1 MQSLMEFADLPKII
15 KGIKM
20 GKSDGNLGLFS
31 DHIINGT
38 DKLYTYLTMLFNS
51 MIIHGESPSQ
61 MLVGTMVP
69 IPKGK
74 RLNYSISD
82 NFRGICLQ
90 SVLCKILD
98 IFILH
103 KEGSTLHTSNLQF
116 GFKKKLSATI
126 ATTIFTETVD
136 YYLNQGGVVYAL
148 ALDASKAFDR
158 VEFSKMF
165 NNLLDRGLNVL
176 YTRLLFHMYVQQT
189 IRVRFNQSYS
199 NYFKVANG
207 VKQGGVLSPTL
218 FTCYIDGLLDRL
230 KSSEIGCFVGPEYV
244 GGVSYAD
251 DLIILAPSVAALKA
265 MIQVC
270 EQYAVEYHIKFNGKK
285 SKLMCFDKR
294 RNNSYVD
301 FAVVVNNES
310 VKVVETMDYL
320 GHTIV
325 NDRHDSLINSVK
337 REYVTKINSCLGDF
351 HDISSKVL
359 YNLCTKYCES
369 LYGVHICDI
378 GNIDSFCTEWRKA
391 LRRIWKIPPRT
402 HSCLLPHIAQ
412 CLPIDII
419 IYQRFYH
426 FFISGLMSENGTV
439 QFMFRMAL
447 NSYSRI
453 GNNIRLVLFKVGF
466 SVNQIRCISPATM
479 RKYLCAEW
487 FYTCKENDIQ
497 TGAQIRELI
506 LQRDSI
512 EKWILD
518 RNECTD
524 IINNLCTE

>member
-1 MQSLMEFADLPKII
+1 MGGVNTPCVGSL
-15 KGIKM
+15 
-20 GKSDGNLGLFS
+20 LF
-31 DHIINGT
+31 I
-38 DKLYTYLTMLFNS
+38 LNS
-51 MIIHGESPSQ
+51 MA
-61 MLVGTMVP
+61 
-69 IPKGK
+69 
-74 RLNYSISD
+74 R
-82 NFRGICLQ
+82 R
-90 SVLCKILD
+90 
-98 IFILH
+98 
-103 KEGSTLHTSNLQF
+103 
-116 GFKKKLSATI
+116 A
-126 ATTIFTETVD
+126 
-136 YYLNQGGVVYAL
+136 
-148 ALDASKAFDR
+148 
-158 VEFSKMF
+158 
-165 NNLLDRGLNVL
+165 
-176 YTRLLFHMYVQQT
+176 
-189 IRVRFNQSYS
+189 
-199 NYFKVANG
+199 
-207 VKQGGVLSPTL
+207 
-218 FTCYIDGLLDRL
+218 
-230 KSSEIGCFVGPEYV
+230 
-244 GGVSYAD
+244 
-251 DLIILAPSVAALKA
+251 
-265 MIQVC
+265 
-270 EQYAVEYHIKFNGKK
+270 
-285 SKLMCFDKR
+285 LMCFDKR

-301 FAVVVNNES
+301 LAVVVNNES
-310 VKVVETMDYL
+310 VKMVETMDYL

-391 LRRIWKIPPRT
+391 LRRIWKVPPRT